1 MPSSF
6 NRTINSS
13 RTHGNKK
20 STDGRVSN
28 WIDTLSAVQLIL
40 LVWLLAVVTSVVV
53 GVALADNSLANAV
66 TVAVGAATGAA
77 IVVYLL
83 GFVR

>member
-1 MPSSF
+1 MG
-6 NRTINSS
+6 T
-13 RTHGNKK
+13 KK

-28 WIDTLSAVQLIL
+28 WIDALSAVQLIL

>member
-1 MPSSF
+1 MG
-6 NRTINSS
+6 T
-13 RTHGNKK
+13 KK

-28 WIDTLSAVQLIL
+28 WTDTLSAVQLIL

-53 GVALADNSLANAV
+53 GVALPDNSLANAV